1 MAQHYES
8 GGKVLQGLT
17 PPLLAPMDVDSALG
31 LFTHG
36 FMRVVAL
43 DQYSQVPMCTRCGV
57 PCPAGTRV
65 LMHGGLGVMCQL
77 CVDCLLP
84 FVPIQKKDLVF
95 VSANTTWS
103 ALLKRRLRMTV
114 MGWASRA
121 KKAFEEAAKWS

>member
-1 MAQHYES
+1 
-8 GGKVLQGLT
+8 
-17 PPLLAPMDVDSALG
+17 VDS
-31 LFTHG
+31 
-36 FMRVVAL
+36 
-43 DQYSQVPMCTRCGV
+43 
-57 PCPAGTRV
+57 
-65 LMHGGLGVMCQL
+65 
-77 CVDCLLP
+77 LLP